1 MSHYALPFGLKETF
15 MTLDEL
21 EHTLPNGL
29 HDAELLQIN
38 VDYTQRKLTLTLD
51 VWVGDLDGPVG
62 EREAY
67 RKARIEIVGLLFF
80 VIEPPDPNYPY
91 GDSEPSRTDLCD
103 MSKNLDERLLKALP
117 GGSFLTSLWVNKWN
131 AFAHIAAAA
140 ADLIWED
147 NAPSYRTRREHYL
160 PGEMIDTQ

>member
-1 MSHYALPFGLKETF
+1 MTF
-15 MTLDEL
+15 DQL

-38 VDYTQRKLTLTLD
+38 VNYAQRKLALTLD
-51 VWVGDLDGPVG
+51 VWVGDLDGPV
-62 EREAY
+62 EKREAY
-67 RKARIEIVGLLFF
+67 RKARIEIVGLQFF

-91 GDSEPSRTDLCD
+91 CDSKPSRTDLCD
-103 MSKNLDERLLKALP
+103 MSKNLDEKLLKSLP
-117 GGSFLTSLWVNKWN
+117 SGTFLTSLWVNKWS
-131 AFAHIAAAA
+131 AFAHIAADA

-147 NAPSYRTRREHYL
+147 DAPAYRSRREHYL

>member
-1 MSHYALPFGLKETF
+1 

-38 VDYTQRKLTLTLD
+38 VDYMQRKLALTLG
-51 VWVGDLDGPVG
+51 VWVGDLDGPV
-62 EREAY
+62 EKREAY
-67 RKARIEIVGLLFF
+67 RTARIEIAGLQFF

-91 GDSEPSRTDLCD
+91 RDSNPSRTDLCD
-103 MSKNLDERLLKALP
+103 MRKNLDEKLIESLP
-117 GGSFLTSLWVNKWN
+117 ADTFLTSLWVNKWN
-131 AFAHIAAAA
+131 SFAHIAAKS
-140 ADLIWED
+140 ADLVWEED
-147 NAPSYRTRREHYL
+147 APAYRSRREHYL